1 MTNNLGLEVV
11 LSNCVSVFE
20 GVILQTTPEYIQ
32 PFQDAGGWQ
41 RHSFRKK
48 KKTTKNWQKCT
59 RLRWKTGY
67 VSDVAL
73 ANHWDWAEG
82 QQQNK
87 DLFTVRSCITSFL
100 MPVQLYGSL
109 PFL

>member
-48 KKTTKNWQKCT
+48 KKKK
-59 RLRWKTGY
+59 K
-67 VSDVAL
+67 L
-73 ANHWDWAEG
+73 AEVHQTEMEDWLC
-82 QQQNK
+82 Q
-87 DLFTVRSCITSFL
+87 
-100 MPVQLYGSL
+100 
-109 PFL
+109 